1 MALTRDQVLGA
12 AVALADAEGLEAVTM
27 RRLAG
32 ALGVEAMSLYHHV
45 RGKEALLDGV
55 VEVVMAEVAAAV
67 AELELPQPTRD
78 WQGDLRAT
86 ILAARDVLL
95 RHPWVPGLMESRTS
109 LSPSVVAHHEHV
121 LRLMHEGGFDY
132 DLAHHALHALGSRA
146 LGFSQE
152 LFQPAPGDEESVDLD
167 PSAFPHLGAMIAQAA
182 HSADDPTL
190 GWCDDQTEFEF
201 ALDLLLDGLERLRSA

>member
-1 MALTRDQVLGA
+1 VALTRDQVLGA
-12 AVALADAEGLEAVTM
+12 AVALADAEGLSAVTM

-45 RGKEALLDGV
+45 RGKEALLDGA
-55 VEVVMAEVAAAV
+55 VEVVMAEVAAAIDDLGIP
-67 AELELPQPTRD
+67 EPTQD

-86 ILAARDVLL
+86 ILASREVLL
-95 RHPWVPGLMESRTS
+95 RHPWVPGLLETRAS
-109 LSPSVVAHHEHV
+109 LSPTVVAHHEHV
-121 LRLMHEGGFDY
+121 LRLMHEGGFGY

-152 LFQPAPGDEESVDLD
+152 LFQPAPDGEEQVDLD
-167 PSAFPHLGAMIAQAA
+167 PADFPHLGAMVAEVA
-182 HSADDPTL
+182 HTVDDPTL

-201 ALDLLLDGLERLRSA
+201 SLDLLLDGLERLRSA